1 MKAKAKKQI
10 KAIEEHGKQIV
21 ESDALIRKYE
31 FDVEDSPN
39 ILKEKEIFN
48 NLVDWRCNKALELNK
63 NELWWFNVSF

>member
-10 KAIEEHGKQIV
+10 KVIEEHGKQIV

-31 FDVEDSPN
+31 YDVEDSPN

-48 NLVDWRCNKALELNK
+48 NLVD
-63 NELWWFNVSF
+63 